1 MSDDNRRPQPE
12 QGWQPLPQGGEYE
25 QEATAFVQLPE
36 GFTTAAL
43 GGGDYYQPGADP
55 LAAPGHGY
63 VPPATFTPPIPGA
76 GTDPSATGQWTMPF
90 ADPSAGYADPSAGYP
105 DRTGQEA
112 GPTGTPP
119 HGTPWGGDHVEWPVA
134 GGTDAVGGTGQW
146 AVPGAPDDVLE
157 ESGEYLVDDGRTAPH
172 GQGPTGGYPATGYRT
187 GYDPAAPGGDTYTGQ
202 DLGHPAPDP
211 YGYAPSGD
219 TYGGQGGYGGHPLG
233 QDPLF
238 GGISE
243 DPYPQ
248 GGAGHGLPQD
258 TAHGTGDAYGA
269 QEAAPP
275 VTPGG
280 GSGHWS
286 LPADA
291 LAQWPP
297 ADPATPE
304 APAPETPGHLA
315 EPPADTASW
324 TVPTAAEQPDVSG
337 EFPLDA
343 VRDGAYGTYSGYGAP
358 VGGAARPDAAETA
371 HTETAHAPGEQGAPA
386 SSGLGADTVPE
397 PAAPAG
403 EPHTAPDE
411 RHLTAE
417 PFVGDA
423 PYATGEP
430 QVPQA
435 DAGAAGTATGLSAE
449 GLPVDGL
456 PADGLPAAGIPGA
469 PGPESG
475 LPGAPGAEPDA
486 PAHLQGLGHAPGQ
499 GPGHAPDHEPVHAPG
514 HAPVHE
520 PGREPVAA
528 PGTAVHGTPP
538 HGVPVPEAV
547 PAAEDTV
554 TAVPVADHAATG
566 PEAGHPEDAPVP
578 DPGDV
583 ASPGTT
589 DGTGAAGTGTTG
601 AVDGTPEPVGAHEVT
616 EAPEAAPRQP
626 GDDGPSPAAPGQ
638 PETAAPEGPEDTA
651 PETAG
656 HETAG
661 HETAAP
667 HAPAPGTAVPDA
679 VALDAS
685 APDSAPDMAAPD
697 PAVPDAA
704 PQVLPHSGPDTAGA
718 DAYAEEHPH
727 ASYVLRVNGADRP
740 VTDAWI
746 GESLLYVLRER
757 LGLAGAK
764 DGCSQG
770 ECGACSV
777 QVDGRLVASC
787 LVPAATTAGSEV
799 RTVEGL
805 AEGGRPS
812 DVQRA
817 LAESGAVQCGFCIP
831 GMAMT
836 VHDLLEGNHA
846 PSELE
851 TRQALC
857 GNLCRC
863 SGYRGV
869 LDAVDTVVTA
879 RQKAA
884 EAAAEAEAPEGAAH
898 IPHQAGPAEPAPQGA
913 HEPGPHAPDGHG
925 GAPGHDPDEPHG
937 PDAPHRTGGP
947 A

>member
-1 MSDDNRRPQPE
+1 MSDDNRRPQSE

-43 GGGDYYQPGADP
+43 GGDYYPPGADP

-63 VPPATFTPPIPGA
+63 VPPASFTPPIPGA
-76 GTDPSATGQWTMPF
+76 GTDPTATGQWTMPF

-105 DRTGQEA
+105 AHTGQQA

-119 HGTPWGGDHVEWPVA
+119 HGTPWGGEHVEWPVA
-134 GGTDAVGGTGQW
+134 GGPEAAGGAGQW
-146 AVPGAPDDVLE
+146 TVPGAPDDVLE
-157 ESGEYLVDDGRTAPH
+157 ESGEYLVDDGRAPH
-172 GQGPTGGYPATGYRT
+172 APGGYPATGYH
-187 GYDPAAPGGDTYTGQ
+187 YDTAAPGGDPYGGQ
-202 DLGHPAPDP
+202 DTGHPAPDP

-219 TYGGQGGYGGHPLG
+219 TYGGQGGYGGHPAP

-238 GGISE
+238 GGIAE
-243 DPYPQ
+243 EPYPRP
-248 GGAGHGLPQD
+248 GTDHGVPHD
-258 TAHGTGDAYGA
+258 TAHGTGDAYATGA
-269 QEAAPP
+269 PEAPAPM
-275 VTPGG
+275 TPGG

-297 ADPATPE
+297 AE
-304 APAPETPGHLA
+304 GSAPAPQAPAHPA
-315 EPPADTASW
+315 DAPADTGSW
-324 TVPTAAEQPDVSG
+324 TVPAAGEQPDVSG

-343 VRDGAYGTYSGYGAP
+343 VRDGAYGTYGGYGTPGYDPAHP
-358 VGGAARPDAAETA
+358 EAAHPEAAHPEAA
-371 HTETAHAPGEQGAPA
+371 HAEVAHAPGEVDAPAAEPAPFAAEPGTDAPAGHGVPAPGDHGVPAPGDHGAPVPGDHGVDA
-386 SSGLGADTVPE
+386 VPE
-397 PAAPAG
+397 PAPPVGELPLAP
-403 EPHTAPDE
+403 EPSAAPGD
-411 RHLTAE
+411 HPAAE
-417 PFVGDA
+417 PFAAGD
-423 PYATGEP
+423 PYVPGEP
-430 QVPQA
+430 PAPQ
-435 DAGAAGTATGLSAE
+435 
-449 GLPVDGL
+449 
-456 PADGLPAAGIPGA
+456 
-469 PGPESG
+469 
-475 LPGAPGAEPDA
+475 PGAEPAADGPPAADA
-486 PAHLQGLGHAPGQ
+486 PGAPVPEAAAADAPGQ
-499 GPGHAPDHEPVHAPG
+499 PAHEPVAPPVAEAAV
-514 HAPVHE
+514 APPVAE
-520 PGREPVAA
+520 PGAA
-528 PGTAVHGTPP
+528 LHGTPP
-538 HGVPVPEAV
+538 HGVPVPEVA
-547 PAAEDTV
+547 PADA
-554 TAVPVADHAATG
+554 PVADAPAAPPSGEPAATA
-566 PEAGHPEDAPVP
+566 PE
-578 DPGDV
+578 
-583 ASPGTT
+583 
-589 DGTGAAGTGTTG
+589 
-601 AVDGTPEPVGAHEVT
+601 GAH
-616 EAPEAAPRQP
+616 PEAAAPLDAEATDLTAAAVEPAEGAEAVP
-626 GDDGPSPAAPGQ
+626 GDDAPDPAAPGG
-638 PETAAPEGPEDTA
+638 PDAAAPEGPEAVGPELAGHAPDA
-651 PETAG
+651 PEV
-656 HETAG
+656 
-661 HETAAP
+661 
-667 HAPAPGTAVPDA
+667 AVPE
-679 VALDAS
+679 
-685 APDSAPDMAAPD
+685 
-697 PAVPDAA
+697 AA
-704 PQVLPHSGPDTAGA
+704 PQVLADSGPDTAGA

-805 AEGGRPS
+805 AEHGRPS

-869 LDAVDTVVTA
+869 LDAVDTVVA
-879 RQKAA
+879 SRRRAA
-884 EAAAEAEAPEGAAH
+884 EAAAEAEVSEEAAH
-898 IPHQAGPAEPAPQGA
+898 IPHQPGPEEPAPHGA
-913 HEPGPHAPDGHG
+913 HDQGPHAPAEHG
-925 GAPGHDPDEPHG
+925 GAPTGHDPDEPHG